1 MKIEAMDDVTVQG
14 IIQKAV
20 EDAVDFIEAEIT
32 EPRLK
37 SQRYYDGEVDIG
49 YEDGR
54 SRVVATKCREV
65 VKSLKP
71 SIQRVFLSTENV
83 VEFVPRMPEDVQVC
97 EQMTKFANYKFMQ
110 NNGYRL
116 LNDVFQDAMVK
127 KTGIAKVMFEDIAK
141 TEVHEAH
148 NLTDDEFAYLTEPDN
163 VTVLEHTKNSI
174 GTLDEEGIGTETIMH
189 DVKMSIEITNGDIT
203 ITSIPPEE
211 FFVDR
216 NARSIDDFFVI
227 GHRTDMTIGDLLAMD
242 FDHEEVHNLQGN
254 MSTFEAE
261 SEFERRNYA
270 VDEDDDESADPTSR
284 KVVVTEAYMKIDKE
298 GTGKPLMYRFILGGS
313 SYKVLSCELA
323 DEVPFAIFEVDPEP
337 HAFFGSSLVDLVMDD
352 QDAATSMLRGVLD
365 NVALTNNPGLEIVDG
380 QVSVDDLL
388 NNEIGRIVRVKQAGS
403 IREQVVPFTAGST
416 LPALQYFDQLVD
428 NKTGISKA
436 SQGLNADVLQSASA
450 TAIAATMQGAAGQA
464 EVIARNLAE
473 GGMRRLFKLIAHCII
488 NNADKEEI
496 IRLNNEFVEVDPR
509 SWNADAD
516 MIVNVGIGTGQQAEK
531 SAVLRE
537 TLQMQMSV
545 WQQYGAQNGLVT
557 MTNVRNTLADLL
569 GSVGL
574 RNTDRYYLPVTFEKE
589 QELIM
594 AKQEEAQMQQQMMQQ
609 GQQQTDPNQAFMATE
624 QMKAQTRA
632 QVDMAKLQLDAQKA
646 ASDDKFRMHEL
657 AMKDDLQRDEMVQ
670 DLAVKVAEILGKYET
685 AVDTTAIKAEQD
697 KVRPHNEEMMN
708 GLQEKSY

>member
-1 MKIEAMDDVTVQG
+1 MKIEAMDDETVQG